1 MVARDGFVVELRG
14 DKDVVVAHVFE
25 ADVAG
30 VAVVAGEEDVLHL
43 RFWPNEFDES
53 KEGDAAP
60 AAIELA
66 PGGDAVEIAHVFELR
81 EGVELFPGEC
91 LRILNEAA
99 DFELPFLE
107 WNIGFN
113 PEIED
118 GKAGREVLPGRETV
132 FFGGICFCMSWT
144 CGSTSLRGFAA
155 HLARPAF
162 LALDQ

>member
-1 MVARDGFVVELRG
+1 MVARDGFVVEFRG
-14 DKDVVVAHVFE
+14 DKNVVVAHVLE

-30 VAVVAGEEDVLHL
+30 VAVVAGEEDVFHL

-81 EGVELFPGEC
+81 KRVELFPGEC

-99 DFELPFLE
+99 DFKLPFLE
-107 WNIGFN
+107 WNVGFN

-118 GKAGREVLPGRETV
+118 GKAGREMLPGRETI
-132 FFGGICFCMSWT
+132 FFSCFCFPSAPQVPP
-144 CGSTSLRGFAA
+144 RFAA

-162 LALDQ
+162 LALD